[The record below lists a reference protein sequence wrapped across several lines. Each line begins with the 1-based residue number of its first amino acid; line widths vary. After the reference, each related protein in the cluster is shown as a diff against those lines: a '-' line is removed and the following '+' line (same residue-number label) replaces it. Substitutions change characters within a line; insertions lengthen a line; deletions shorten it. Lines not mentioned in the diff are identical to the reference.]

1 MGRRM
6 TSEGYAKI
14 TAEIAFLWEEE
25 RPRIVEE
32 VYEAAQLGDR
42 SENAAYIY
50 GKKRLREIDSRLNY
64 LNRQIENVQV
74 IDLATQRARDV
85 IDFGA
90 LVTLLNV
97 SEDAPDDIEP
107 VLYRLVDQM
116 EADPA
121 QNKLS
126 IQSPLGRALMGKKV
140 DEDINLSLPKGIVTY
155 EILDVRYGPES
166 IETHSESSED
176 DSDSE
181 SSSDSSED
189 ME

>member
-6 TSEGYAKI
+6 TSEGYAAI

-50 GKKRLREIDSRLNY
+50 GKKRLREIDSRLGF
-64 LNRQIENVQV
+64 LRRQIENVQV
-74 IDLATQRARDV
+74 IDLAQQRSRDT

-97 SEDAPDDIEP
+97 SDDAPEDIEP

-126 IQSPLGRALMGKKV
+126 IQSPLGRALMGKQV
-140 DEDINLSLPKGIVTY
+140 EEDVLLSLPRGLVTY
-155 EILDVRYGPES
+155 EILDVRYGQES
-166 IETHSESSED
+166 LATGDDDSSE

-181 SSSDSSED
+181 SDSSSED

>member
-6 TSEGYAKI
+6 TSEGYATI

-50 GKKRLREIDSRLNY
+50 GKKRLREIDSRLGF
-64 LNRQIENVQV
+64 LRRQIENVQV
-74 IDLATQRARDV
+74 IDLSQQRNRDT

-97 SEDAPDDIEP
+97 SDDAPEDIEP
-107 VLYRLVDQM
+107 VIYRIVDQM
-116 EADPA
+116 ESDPA

-126 IQSPLGRALMGKKV
+126 IQSPLGRALMGKRI
-140 DEDINLSLPKGIVTY
+140 EDDVNLSLPKGPVVY
-155 EILDVRYGPES
+155 EILNVQYGPES
-166 IETHSESSED
+166 IEA
-176 DSDSE
+176 
-181 SSSDSSED
+181 SSDLYSE
-189 ME
+189 